1 MFLLVCLLTLIRPVG
16 DSLRWVTPFEQSHG
30 TETATYHQA
39 ISWYQKLAKAY
50 PQIQVK
56 KSGMTDSGL
65 PLHVVVISKDRRFD
79 PAQIRLEG
87 KSVLFID
94 NGIHPGEPCGIDASM
109 MLARDL
115 VQKPAMKRLLNH
127 VVVVIIPIYNIGGSL
142 NRSWPSRANQNGP
155 KSYGFRGNA
164 RNLDLD
170 RDFIKS
176 DSRNMKS
183 FAPIFHRWNPDVMI
197 DNHASDGADYQ
208 YVMTLIETQ
217 QDVFNPVMR
226 RYYEAMMR
234 PALYEGMK
242 KEGYPMTPYVESFH
256 KTPDSGIDSFMDYP
270 RFSSGYAA
278 LFNTISF
285 ITETHMLK
293 PYRQRVGA
301 SCQFMRVM
309 LQVMNR
315 DYHELLRVRSDADRY
330 VAAQKEFRYNWK
342 MDTTSWKPM
351 EFNGYAAEYHTSKVT
366 GLPQLYY
373 DEHEPYTK
381 QIRYYDRYIA
391 LDSVRAPQAFILP
404 QAWFRVAERLRGNGV
419 ILQPL
424 KHDTAIAVTAYHIA
438 DYKTFSRPYEGHY
451 PHSDVTVNPFRDTLS
466 FRKGDYL
473 IRMNQKTNRYI
484 MEVLDPR
491 FSDSFFRWNFFDSVL
506 MQKEYFESYVFD
518 TVAVGILHNH
528 PALDREFRAKQE
540 SDTSFANDVR
550 GQLNWIY
557 KRSKYFEPVYMRY
570 PVYRVE

>member
-30 TETATYHQA
+30 TETATYHQT
-39 ISWYQKLAKAY
+39 ISYYQKLAKVY
-50 PQIQVK
+50 PQIQVT

-65 PLHVVVISKDRRFD
+65 PLHVVVISKDRHFD
-79 PAQIRLEG
+79 PAQIHREG
-87 KSVLFID
+87 KAVLFID

-115 VQKPAMKRLLNH
+115 VQKQAMKGLLDH
-127 VVVVIIPIYNIGGSL
+127 VVVVIIPIYNIGGAL

-164 RNLDLD
+164 RNFDLD
-170 RDFIKS
+170 RDFIKA

-183 FAPIFHRWNPDVMI
+183 FAHIFHRWNPDVMV

-217 QDVFNPVMR
+217 QDVFDPVMR
-226 RYYEAMMR
+226 RYYESSMR
-234 PALYEGMK
+234 PALYAGMQK
-242 KEGYPMTPYVESFH
+242 DGFPMIPYVESFH

-293 PYRQRVGA
+293 PYRQRVRA
-301 SCQFMRVM
+301 SYQFMHVM

-315 DYHELLRVRSDADRY
+315 DYRQLLRVRSDADQY

-342 MDTTSWKPM
+342 MDTTSWKPLQ
-351 EFNGYAAEYHTSKVT
+351 FKGYAAKYHKSKVT
-366 GLPQLYY
+366 DLPQLYY

-391 LDSVRAPQAFILP
+391 LDSVRAPKAFVLP
-404 QAWFRVAERLRGNGV
+404 QAWFQVAERLRENGV
-419 ILQPL
+419 ILRSL
-424 KHDTAIAVTAYHIA
+424 KHDTTMAVTAYHIT

-451 PHSDVTVNPFRDTLS
+451 PHIDVTVEPIRDTLS

-491 FSDSFFRWNFFDSVL
+491 FNDSFFRWNFFDTVL

-518 TVAVGILHNH
+518 TVAVRILHNH
-528 PALDREFRAKQE
+528 PVLAREFRAKQE
-540 SDTSFANDVR
+540 SDTSFANDAR

-557 KRSKYFEPVYMRY
+557 HRSKYFEPVYMRY